1 MVVIDMKG
9 GELMVADIIQKV
21 GEWITGI
28 FGWLGSAITGVV
40 SIFYDAETNELTIV
54 GVLLLFGLAM
64 SLVFFAF
71 NFIRSLIRK

>member
-1 MVVIDMKG
+1 M
-9 GELMVADIIQKV
+9 LADIIQKV

-40 SIFYDAETNELTIV
+40 SVFYNETDNSLTLV

-71 NFIRSLIRK
+71 NFIKGLIRKWWLKA

>member
-1 MVVIDMKG
+1 MGIVS
-9 GELMVADIIQKV
+9 EIISAV
-21 GEWITGI
+21 GDWITGI
-28 FGWLGSAITGVV
+28 FGWLVSAVNGIVE
-40 SIFYDAETNELTIV
+40 IFYDGESLTIV